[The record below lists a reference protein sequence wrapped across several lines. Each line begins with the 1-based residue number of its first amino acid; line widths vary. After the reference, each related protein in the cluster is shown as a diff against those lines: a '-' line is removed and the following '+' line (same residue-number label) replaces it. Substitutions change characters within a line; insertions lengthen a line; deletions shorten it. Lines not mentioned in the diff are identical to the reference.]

1 MGYSIRIKD
10 KSSGETA
17 VIPESVRELDY
28 PRCVIPEHGIDTVL
42 RIGPELSV
50 GITYNYSRFFYRE
63 TMFGENGI
71 RSLYGIPMPEAK
83 CRVMNCICTL
93 NWADP
98 TSEEWKCDDLP
109 AKGETPYEIGWDYFC
124 CCIYNVRNTLLLLN
138 DMIQMCMAIDPD
150 GWQERFVFEG
160 D

>member
-10 KSSGETA
+10 KLSGETA
-17 VIPESVRELDY
+17 VIPECVSELDY

-42 RIGPELSV
+42 RIGPELSI
-50 GITYNYSRFFYRE
+50 GITYNYSKFFYRE
-63 TMFGENGI
+63 MMLGEKGI
-71 RSLYGIPMPEAK
+71 RSLYGISMAEAK

-98 TSEEWKCDDLP
+98 TSDEWKCEDLP
-109 AKGETPYEIGWDYFC
+109 AKGETPYEVGWDYFC

-150 GWQERFVFEG
+150 GWQKRFVFEG